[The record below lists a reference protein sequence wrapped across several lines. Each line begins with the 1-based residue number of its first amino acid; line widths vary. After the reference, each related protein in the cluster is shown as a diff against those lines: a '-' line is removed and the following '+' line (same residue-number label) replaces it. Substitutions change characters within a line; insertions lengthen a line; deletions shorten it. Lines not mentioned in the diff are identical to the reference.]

1 MKYHQLEAFYQVML
15 TGSISQA
22 AKNLGR
28 TQPAVSMT
36 INGLEEQLA
45 AKLFDRHAG
54 RIMPRTEAKV
64 LFEQISPVMQQLRDI
79 RLRFNRVE
87 SMPMP
92 RISIIAASN
101 AVTHLVP
108 SAIADLAAG
117 GQEFRVMNGSS
128 AAVVLEMENQ
138 RHDIGL
144 TDQGIGEV
152 PLSSPLFDAEV
163 FKVPVCAIYPRGLI
177 PAAGAALS
185 VSDLAGLQICSLYQE
200 NLMAQALVE
209 KLGQPRVEFASLFP
223 MACYAILN
231 GSVAIAD
238 CITANAIFALT
249 RGTLAAECRPIA
261 DIEPSPYF
269 LMRSRYRARSQRADR
284 CYETLGA
291 ALRAQ
296 QAFRGF

>member
-36 INGLEEQLA
+36 INGLEDQLA

-54 RIMPRTEAKV
+54 RITPRAEAKV
-64 LFEQISPVMQQLRDI
+64 LFEQICPVMQQLRDI
-79 RLRFNRVE
+79 RIRFNRLE
-87 SMPMP
+87 PLPIP

-108 SAIADLAAG
+108 SAIAELASR
-117 GQEFRVMNGSS
+117 GQEFRVMNGS
-128 AAVVLEMENQ
+128 AATIVSEMENQ

-144 TDQGIGEV
+144 TDQGVGEV
-152 PLSSPLFDAEV
+152 PLNSPLFDTEV
-163 FKVPVCAIYPRGLI
+163 FNIPVCAVYPRGLI
-177 PAAGAALS
+177 PAVGSKLS
-185 VSDLAGLQICSLYQE
+185 VDDLAGFQICSLYHE
-200 NLMAQALVE
+200 NLTAQALVE
-209 KLGQPRVEFASLFP
+209 RIGSPRVEFGSFFP
-223 MACYAILN
+223 MACYAVLHS
-231 GSVAIAD
+231 SVAIAD
-238 CITANAIFALT
+238 CITANAILALT
-249 RGTLAAECRPIA
+249 RGTLAAECRIVA
-261 DIEPSPYF
+261 DVDSSPYF
-269 LMRSRYRARSQRADR
+269 LMRARYRARSQMADH

-296 QAFRGF
+296 QTFGGL